1 MSSLMTR
8 RDFVRTTA
16 ALAAG
21 AGATRADNP
30 PPEPS
35 TPPPPTDSAHA
46 PTAAEEWRN
55 RHPEMRYRRLGRT
68 GFMISEIVCGG
79 DPIAP
84 DNNRHVEMALDLGL
98 NYLDT
103 APDYGGGKSEEGYAA
118 VIQGAKR
125 DRVFVNTKV
134 SHFAPARFD
143 AYQTLFASLHRDEQ
157 AAILREANEDI
168 ATRQVT
174 VPNYFGSYFTGQMR
188 QVEMAAISNAVER
201 RYPHRIDRGAV
212 YVETIVK
219 SLEGSLRRLGTD
231 HVDLMMCPHWAASP
245 DEVRIPEIHEA
256 FEKLR
261 QQGKVRYLGVS
272 AHNDPAHVLRAAME
286 TGVYSVAMVAY
297 NIMNHD
303 YVAPAIEEAH
313 RRNFGVIAMKTAQAV
328 FNPDRSTT
336 PVPERAA
343 LLHQLVPGDLNLH
356 QKAYKWALSNPH
368 LSAAISN
375 MVDEKQMKDNLA
387 VVRVTA

>member
-1 MSSLMTR
+1 MTR

-16 ALAAG
+16 ALAAS
-21 AGATRADNP
+21 AGAARAADP
-30 PPEPS
+30 PSGPF
-35 TPPPPTDSAHA
+35 TPPLPTDSAHA
-46 PTAAEEWRN
+46 PAAAEEWRN

-118 VIQGAKR
+118 VIQGARR
-125 DRVFVNTKV
+125 DRVFLNTKI
-134 SHFAPARFD
+134 SRFAPARFD
-143 AYQTLFASLHRDEQ
+143 AYQTIFASLNRDEQ
-157 AAILREANEDI
+157 AAILREANQDI

-201 RYPHRIDRGAV
+201 RYPRRIDRGVV

-219 SLEGSLRRLGTD
+219 SLEGSLRRLGTG
-231 HVDLMMCPHWAASP
+231 HVDLMMCPHWASSP

-272 AHNDPAHVLRAAME
+272 SHNDPAQVLRAAME
-286 TGVYSVAMVAY
+286 TGVYSAAMVAY

-343 LLHQLVPGDLNLH
+343 LLHQLVPGNLNLH

-387 VVRVTA
+387 VARVTA

>member
-1 MSSLMTR
+1 MSPLMTR
-8 RDFVRTTA
+8 RDFVWTTA

-21 AGATRADNP
+21 AAATRAGNP

-35 TPPPPTDSAHA
+35 TTEPPADSAQ
-46 PTAAEEWRN
+46 AAIGEEWRN
-55 RHPEMRYRRLGRT
+55 RHPEMRYRQLGRT

-125 DRVFVNTKV
+125 DRVFVNTKI
-134 SHFAPARFD
+134 SRFAPTRFD
-143 AYQTLFASLHRDEQ
+143 TYQAIFASLNRDEQ

-168 ATRQVT
+168 AQRQVT

-201 RYPHRIDRGAV
+201 HYPKRIDRTAV
-212 YVETIVK
+212 YVETIAK
-219 SLEGSLRRLGTD
+219 SLEGSLRRLQTD
-231 HVDLMMCPHWAASP
+231 HVDLMMCPHWASSP
-245 DEVRIPEIHEA
+245 DEVRIPEIREA

-286 TGVYSVAMVAY
+286 TGVYSAAMVAY

-387 VVRVTA
+387 VVRITA

>member
-1 MSSLMTR
+1 MCSLMTR

-16 ALAAG
+16 ALAAS
-21 AGATRADNP
+21 AGATRAGDPPRERSVP
-30 PPEPS
+30 PPAI
-35 TPPPPTDSAHA
+35 DSAQ
-46 PTAAEEWRN
+46 PPAAEEWRN

-118 VIQGAKR
+118 LIQGAKR
-125 DRVFVNTKV
+125 DRVFLNTKI
-134 SHFAPARFD
+134 SRFAPARFE
-143 AYQTLFASLHRDEQ
+143 AYQAIFSSLNRDEQ

-168 ATRQVT
+168 ARRQVT

-188 QVEMAAISNAVER
+188 QVEMGALSNALER
-201 RYPHRIDRGAV
+201 RYPRRIDRGAV
-212 YVETIVK
+212 YVESIVK
-219 SLEGSLRRLGTD
+219 SLEGSLRRLRTD
-231 HVDLMMCPHWAASP
+231 HVDLMMCPHWASSP

-256 FEKLR
+256 FQKLR

-272 AHNDPAHVLRAAME
+272 AHNDPAQVLRAAME
-286 TGVYSVAMVAY
+286 TGVYSAAMIAY

-303 YVAPAIEEAH
+303 YVAPAIEEAYNT
-313 RRNFGVIAMKTAQAV
+313 NFGVIAMKTAQAI

-356 QKAYKWALSNPH
+356 QKAYRWALSNPH
-368 LSAAISN
+368 LSAATSN
-375 MVDEKQMKDNLA
+375 TVDEKQMRDNLS
-387 VVRVTA
+387 VVRMTT